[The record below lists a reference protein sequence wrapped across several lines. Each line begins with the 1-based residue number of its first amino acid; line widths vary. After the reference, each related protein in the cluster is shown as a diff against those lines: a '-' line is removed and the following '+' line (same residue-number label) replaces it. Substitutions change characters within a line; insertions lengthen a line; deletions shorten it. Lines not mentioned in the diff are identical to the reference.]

1 MRASTA
7 EKLAPPQAETEAK
20 KPIELVAAPEQP
32 DLAPDLARGALENT
46 ERIAKKVSTQAL
58 TELGD
63 IAQQIEV
70 LAEKERWD
78 RGTRK
83 DMAEKVAALQSAIE
97 ELRLKFSE
105 DIQALQNGIKLE
117 AELTGRKKAARL
129 GKETVRQ
136 TAAAIRVKA
145 GTMPSEIKP
154 PILEDA
160 MSEEYEEEQKI
171 SGPQQEIINAAH
183 GRALK
188 VDAKIN
194 AERDKSA
201 RQSAIEKEKEMSA
214 LEKIERGKAKEA
226 KNLAKDMVWA
236 KKDIGEQE
244 GDDTKRRENEGK
256 PEKVKERVASLL
268 IQRGISSESEL
279 QNNLFLN
286 NAIKD
291 ESGLKQDE
299 IPTQADFDKVFAKKE
314 SIKKAQESE
323 RARIAQ
329 EARDKIAKKEQEA
342 RAKTEE
348 KAKETARKETERRTA
363 QEKEKQERMAR
374 EKAQA
379 EKKQETEKQTALNN
393 LASKLK
399 KAEFNGRA
407 AFTGSGGLKDRET
420 AGRVNLA
427 KELLKNPAYS
437 NASELPSELTKLLEE
452 KMEMAASQL
461 PDKKD
466 FEAAKESLDNSREGV
481 ELKLQ
486 RTYKKD
492 TETIQRI
499 LDIYDDLT
507 QGGPFED
514 SVLGQIA
521 LLSREQGITVEQLRE
536 FMPGVKLPS
545 AEAVDARITKND
557 GAAERVSGKAWKKKV
572 KGYKAG
578 NFGDMSET
586 ARESMYLEENQL
598 RAVASAKKTTSK
610 PGLWSKLKS
619 LLGGGE
625 KQAVPPQERKGRK
638 AA

>member
-7 EKLAPPQAETEAK
+7 EKLAPPQAETEALK
-20 KPIELVAAPEQP
+20 GPERPDVVTPEQTDITP
-32 DLAPDLARGALENT
+32 EKAGAELKSKTATAEKASQQT
-46 ERIAKKVSTQAL
+46 L
-58 TELGD
+58 DELGN
-63 IAQQIEV
+63 IARQIED
-70 LAEKERWD
+70 LAEKGKWD
-78 RGTRK
+78 QGTRK
-83 DMAEKVAALQSAIE
+83 DMAEKVAALQTTIKE
-97 ELRLKFSE
+97 MQLKFSE
-105 DIQALQNGIKLE
+105 DIQALQDGIKLE
-117 AELTGRKKAARL
+117 AELTGKKKSASK

-136 TAAAIRVKA
+136 TATAIREKII
-145 GTMPSEIKP
+145 TLKKPSIPEDALDEEEIKV
-154 PILEDA
+154 
-160 MSEEYEEEQKI
+160 EQKK
-171 SGPQQEIINAAH
+171 SGLQQEIVNAAH
-183 GRALK
+183 VRALK
-188 VDAKIN
+188 EDSAKR
-194 AERDKSA
+194 AEAA
-201 RQSAIEKEKEMSA
+201 RQKEREMSA

-256 PEKVKERVASLL
+256 PEKVRERLASLL
-268 IQRGISSESEL
+268 IQKGTSSESAL
-279 QNNLFLN
+279 QNNLFLMD
-286 NAIKD
+286 AIKA
-291 ESGLKQDE
+291 EAVLKPEE

-314 SIKKAQESE
+314 SIEKAQESE
-323 RARIAQ
+323 LARRAQ
-329 EARDKIAKKEQEA
+329 ETRDKIAKKEQEA
-342 RAKTEE
+342 RAKAEE
-348 KAKETARKETERRTA
+348 KAKETARKETERLTA

-486 RTYKKD
+486 RAYKKD
-492 TETIQRI
+492 AKTIQRVM
-499 LDIYDDLT
+499 DIYDDLT
-507 QGGPFED
+507 QGGPIED

-557 GAAERVSGKAWKKKV
+557 GAAERVSGKAWEKKV

-578 NFGDMSET
+578 DFGNMSET
-586 ARESMYLEENQL
+586 AKESMYLEENQL